1 MDITYTEEQEATR
14 KMVRDFADKEI
25 APGAEERD
33 RTGKFDDDL
42 YRRLGNTGVCGMR
55 CLEEFGGTNTDF
67 LTYCLAL
74 EEIGRVDLSLSWTL
88 FVGTGIAG
96 MILSL
101 GTDQQIELWKDSW
114 VIPVIKGE
122 VLGAS
127 AITEPGAGSDTSGI
141 QTTAVLDGD
150 EWLLNGTK
158 TMITNAGLDICR
170 VISVV
175 CLTDKETRQFDT
187 ILVPVGTSGCTIM
200 PAFRKMGLKS
210 SSTNE
215 IVFDDCRVPAIN
227 VIGEK
232 GTGRTRTVAGFAGAR
247 VCLASTAIGLHQAC
261 LDLSLNYAKTRIAFG
276 RPIAELQHVQ
286 AMLVDMALDLELSR
300 MIRDKAAI
308 LIDLG
313 QPHMKQAAMA
323 KYFCCE
329 SAIKAAN
336 HAVQIHGALGF
347 MDECPVSRYYRDI
360 RAATIADGTTEI
372 QKYIIARELGIR
384 HSLYRM

>member
-14 KMVRDFADKEI
+14 KMVRDFAKKEL

-33 RTGKFDDDL
+33 RTGKFDSAL
-42 YRRLGNTGVCGMR
+42 YRRLGELGICGMR
-55 CLEEFGGTNTDF
+55 CPEEYGGTDADF
-67 LTYCLAL
+67 LSYCLAL

-96 MILSL
+96 MILGL
-101 GTDQQIELWKDSW
+101 GTEEQIEMWKDRW

-122 VLGAS
+122 ALGAS
-127 AITEPGAGSDTSGI
+127 AITEPGAGSDTGGI
-141 QTTAVLDGD
+141 QTTGVPDGD
-150 EWLLNGTK
+150 EWVINGTK
-158 TMITNAGLDICR
+158 TMITNAGLDICN

-175 CLTDKETRQFDT
+175 CLTDRDRRQFDT
-187 ILVPVGTSGCTIM
+187 ILVPIGTPGCTVM
-200 PAFRKMGLKS
+200 PAFRKMGLRS

-215 IVFDDCRVPAIN
+215 IVFEDCRVPAIN
-227 VIGEK
+227 VVGER
-232 GTGRTRTVAGFAGAR
+232 GTGRTRTVMGFAGAR

-276 RPIAELQHVQ
+276 RPIAEFQHIQ

-308 LIDLG
+308 LID
-313 QPHMKQAAMA
+313 QRKPHMREAAMA

-329 SAIKAAN
+329 SAVKAA
-336 HAVQIHGALGF
+336 HYAVQVHGALGY

-360 RAATIADGTTEI
+360 RVATIADGTTEI

-384 HSLYRM
+384 HSLYRV